1 MTKVNGVGK
10 ISGCEMAQIKQ
21 DLKENEIIPNN
32 YEMKSSEIP
41 KLNLHKMAK
50 SQ

>member
-1 MTKVNGVGK
+1 VTQVIGVGK
-10 ISGCEMAQIKQ
+10 INGCEMAQIKN
-21 DLKENEIIPNN
+21 DRKENEIIPYN

-41 KLNLHKMAK
+41 QLNLHKMAK